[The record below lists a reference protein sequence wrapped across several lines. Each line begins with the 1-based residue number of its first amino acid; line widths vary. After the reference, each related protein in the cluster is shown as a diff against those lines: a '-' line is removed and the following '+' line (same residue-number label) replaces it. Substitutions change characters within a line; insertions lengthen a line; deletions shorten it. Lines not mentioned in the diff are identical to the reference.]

1 MSALSNIFKY
11 VKRTKTTIVQNKK
24 NSEYHLEMDN
34 IEYTDR
40 NKVIIGVQRGKYDR
54 MSDLRI
60 QQRVK

>member
-1 MSALSNIFKY
+1 M
-11 VKRTKTTIVQNKK
+11 QNKK

-54 MSDLRI
+54 MSDLRNR
-60 QQRVK
+60 QSVK

>member
-11 VKRTKTTIVQNKK
+11 VKWTKTTIVQNKK

-34 IEYTDR
+34 IEYTSR

-54 MSDLRI
+54 MSDLRN
-60 QQRVK
+60 QQ